1 MRRRLLASTL
11 SIAIATVALFGIPL
25 AFVLDRVVHNDA
37 QDRLQRDAVRVAR
50 ELGAG
55 TTIQE
60 PIAQLVAQFPR
71 LVPADDSVV
80 VQFPNGNRAAMP
92 IVRPA
97 ISATAPGP
105 EGTVVTL
112 FSPAADVDGRV
123 RRALLI
129 LIGLAL
135 AGIGAALVLALV
147 QSSRLSEP
155 LARLSRSATRLG
167 EGDFSLQ
174 TPRSGIPEIDG
185 IAVALDS
192 SASRVAQLL
201 QAERDFSTNAS
212 HQLRSALTGLE
223 LRLDELAH
231 HPDPAVQAEASA
243 ALEQAERLT
252 TTVEELLALARTGR
266 AGIVGEF
273 DLADLVRKHAA
284 DAADVLDHAG
294 RSLVVD
300 AGRPARVVAA
310 VGALGQVL
318 DIVLANAIRHGR
330 GAVTVRVQSDERH
343 VAVEI
348 SDQGAGLDPEDPAAA
363 FRERP
368 DADGHGIGLALA
380 RALMTAEGGTI
391 TVTQPRPPTFRIELP
406 RA

>member
-50 ELGAG
+50 ELPTA
-55 TTIQE
+55 TLHE
-60 PIAQLVAQFPR
+60 PVNVLVAQLPR

-80 VQFPNGNRAAMP
+80 VQMPDGRKAAMS

-112 FSPAADVDGRV
+112 YTPAADVDGRV
-123 RRALLI
+123 RRALLV
-129 LIGLAL
+129 LVALAL
-135 AGIGAALVLALV
+135 AGMGAALALALV
-147 QSSRLSEP
+147 QSSRLSQP
-155 LARLSRSATRLG
+155 LARLSRSAARLG

-174 TPRSGIPEIDG
+174 TPRSGITEIDG

-192 SASRVAQLL
+192 SAARVAQLV

-243 ALEQAERLT
+243 ALEQTERLT
-252 TTVEELLALARTGR
+252 ATVEELLALARTGR

-273 DLADLVRKHAA
+273 DLADLVGKHAA
-284 DAADVLDHAG
+284 DAADVLDRDG
-294 RSLVVD
+294 RPLVVD
-300 AGRPARVVAA
+300 AIGPAPVVAA

-318 DIVLANAIRHGR
+318 DIVLSNSIRHGR
-330 GAVTVRVQSDERH
+330 GTVTVRVLTDERH

-348 SDQGAGLDPEDPAAA
+348 GDQGPGLDPDDPSSA
-363 FRERP
+363 FREQP
-368 DADGHGIGLALA
+368 DDHGHGIGLALA
-380 RALMTAEGGTI
+380 RALMTTEGGTI
-391 TVTQPRPPTFRIELP
+391 TVARAAPPIFRIELP